1 MIETIYRTYEKEE
14 DFRNMFNSQPEFCL
28 PHFERLV
35 ANFDKKKMKY
45 YGGEFMK
52 NLTRITADYS
62 KSLYGDISEYCT
74 VYDYRNANGKKMSE
88 NAMNSVEN
96 TVNFLTGRR

>member
-1 MIETIYRTYEKEE
+1 
-14 DFRNMFNSQPEFCL
+14 
-28 PHFERLV
+28 
-35 ANFDKKKMKY
+35 
-45 YGGEFMK
+45 MK

-62 KSLYGDISEYCT
+62 KNLYDSISEYGT
-74 VYDYRNANGKKMSE
+74 VYDYRNSGDKKMSE